1 MEYNKIY
8 YRHGTMYSG
17 KTTDLIRAFST
28 YQQDKK
34 IVMALKPSAD
44 TRDEDITSRLINV
57 HIPCHKIGP
66 KESLY
71 DKVVSII
78 ERSGFVPDAIF
89 IDEVQFLQPE
99 QVQELHKLSKL
110 SQILCYGL
118 KRSYTGDL
126 FPAIVKLESLAEDI
140 AEIKT
145 TCSFCN
151 SKATHNLL
159 VRNGEPVY
167 SGDLVNIEGENTQDM
182 YYKVCRCHFY
192 DPDKSKI

>member
-1 MEYNKIY
+1 MKHKKIY

-17 KTTDLIRAFST
+17 KTTDLIRAYTT
-28 YQQDKK
+28 YQKDRK
-34 IVMALKPSAD
+34 IVMAFKPSLD
-44 TRDEDITSRLINV
+44 TRDKNITSRLINAE
-57 HIPCHKIGP
+57 IFCHEIKPTEG
-66 KESLY
+66 LY
-71 DKVVSII
+71 EKVVSII

-99 QVQELHKLSKL
+99 QVQELHELSRL

-159 VRNGEPVY
+159 VRDGEPIY
-167 SGDLVNIEGENTQDM
+167 SGNVVNVEGANVNDK
-182 YYKVCRCHFY
+182 YYKVCRTHFY
-192 DPDKSKI
+192 EPDKTMI